1 METEFPTVEDFYN
14 ELYDVYDGDVRQYF
28 SIEGYGRLDI
38 MELVQNELVSAWA
51 AEDKDWKGAVSS
63 ISGLERISNRAV
75 TITLEQCDD
84 ATLRTLCD
92 VYVAPLHFYG
102 DESLYDYEGNSF
114 GFTKGNLNALRESK
128 RTSLGG
134 GEFLYRETLGKTVYL
149 DTNANYWLGQAEVP
163 EAILTIE

>member
-1 METEFPTVEDFYN
+1 
-14 ELYDVYDGDVRQYF
+14 VYDGDVRQYF

-51 AEDKDWKGAVSS
+51 AEDKDWKGAVTS
-63 ISGLERISNRAV
+63 IAGIEKNGTHTVA
-75 TITLEQCDD
+75 ITLEQCDD

-102 DESLYDYEGNSF
+102 DTALYDYASGSF
-114 GFTKGNLNALRESK
+114 GFTKGNLNALRENK
-128 RTSLGG
+128 RESLGA
-134 GEFLYRETLGKTVYL
+134 GEFIYRETLGKTVYL
-149 DTNANYWLGQAEVP
+149 DVNAAYWLGAANVP